1 MNEWWHSG
9 YEIFT
14 MKIANTRNNKK
25 YISKKHVLVQ
35 NYEERKKM
43 IDKF

>member
-14 MKIANTRNNKK
+14 MKIANSNKK
-25 YISKKHVLVQ
+25 NIPKKQILVQ
-35 NYEERKKM
+35 NYEERKM
-43 IDKF
+43 IDKL